1 MYIRSKSEYVENITK
16 DEGKIKDQQE
26 EKKRKEKKKRFC
38 LVILYQ
44 PREVAEV
51 L

>member
-26 EKKRKEKKKRFC
+26 EKKRKEKKK
-38 LVILYQ
+38 
-44 PREVAEV
+44 V
-51 L
+51 LPCNSVSTS

>member
-26 EKKRKEKKKRFC
+26 EKKRKEKKK
-38 LVILYQ
+38 
-44 PREVAEV
+44 V
-51 L
+51 LPSNSASTS